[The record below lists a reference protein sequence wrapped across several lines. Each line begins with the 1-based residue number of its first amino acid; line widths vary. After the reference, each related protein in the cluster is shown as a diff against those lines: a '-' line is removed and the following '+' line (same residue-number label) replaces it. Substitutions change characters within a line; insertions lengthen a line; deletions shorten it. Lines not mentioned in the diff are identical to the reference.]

1 MGSDDVQG
9 DAMMQDAI
17 GPTGEVGTGE
27 SFAETCASAVTV
39 AAADLGLDPA
49 AFAEELAQGE
59 IALLVTY
66 LRAASDE
73 VTDLDLRTRIDELLH
88 RLTTWTTAS

>member
-1 MGSDDVQG
+1 MRMKPETLSPAGEQARDD
-9 DAMMQDAI
+9 
-17 GPTGEVGTGE
+17 
-27 SFAETCASAVTV
+27 SFAESCVSAIRV

-59 IALLVTY
+59 IGLLVTY
-66 LRAASDE
+66 LRAASDD

-88 RLTTWTTAS
+88 RLTTWTTVS